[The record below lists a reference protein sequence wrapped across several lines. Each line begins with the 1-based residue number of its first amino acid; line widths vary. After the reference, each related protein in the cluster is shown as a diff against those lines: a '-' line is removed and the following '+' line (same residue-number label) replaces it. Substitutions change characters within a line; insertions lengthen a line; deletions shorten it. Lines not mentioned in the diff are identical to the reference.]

1 MTKNYGLFGFGR
13 KRDEP
18 RRPFLESGTVTQFIV
33 VVAIGIALLSII
45 AGIVAIWYPQAGE
58 IQTQVGKGLLVLII
72 IASIFVP
79 FTLIR
84 RQFTGFTG
92 TDFVFVMLA
101 VGMLIFLLVVAPK
114 LFNLPE
120 VFTVA
125 RLELVETTQS
135 ILGFP

>member
-72 IASIFVP
+72 IA
-79 FTLIR
+79 
-84 RQFTGFTG
+84 
-92 TDFVFVMLA
+92 
-101 VGMLIFLLVVAPK
+101 
-114 LFNLPE
+114 
-120 VFTVA
+120 
-125 RLELVETTQS
+125 
-135 ILGFP
+135 